1 MTNYNRDPDPIY
13 IEMQNRQNRDKYKE
27 EYGSLLNFLQSNPTI
42 RFRFLEFEK
51 ILDFYKARLY
61 ELENI

>member
-13 IEMQNRQNRDKYKE
+13 IEIQNRQNRDKYKE